1 MSIPDVTN
9 LGGAGVSA
17 CQPPTELDLP
27 ESTPE
32 TSTHPLDELAQPER
46 QKAGGEVNLPFLLE
60 IGTEEIPDWMIPTA
74 LENLRMSFEKLDIPH
89 ESVRLDATPR
99 RLVLRAEGLPARQP
113 DSVERVLGPPKSA
126 PPQAVAGFARKQGVL
141 LADLKLES
149 TPKGEY
155 YTYLKKV
162 PGRNIIDILAEALPG
177 LILGLYFPKTMYWTG
192 KGGPRFIRP
201 IRWIVAL
208 LAQAIIPFELAGVR
222 SGALSSGHRRLGA
235 REIAVTTADYQRRL
249 ADHGVILSAEERR
262 DRIRAGMAGIRIKPD
277 DKLLET
283 LVYLTECPMPI
294 QGSFDPQFLE
304 LPEEVLVTVMRH
316 HQRYFSVQDSEGKLA
331 PAFVA
336 VMNIPSDPEGFVR
349 RGNERVLRAR
359 FNDARFFWE
368 TDQKRPF
375 AGRKQD
381 LANVTFQAKLG
392 SYLAKTERMMQ
403 LAAELG
409 GDAHAVRAAELSK
422 IDLTTELVK
431 EFTELQGVVGGLY
444 ARVQGES
451 EPVWQAIYDHY
462 KPESMEDA
470 IPRNRTAQIVALA
483 DKLDTLR
490 GCFGVGLIP
499 TGSRDPFALRRAA
512 QGVVRILIEG
522 RFDLSLFDFLGKDE
536 SLKSFFAE
544 RVRYYFKDIRGFAYD
559 EINACMAATAVTA
572 ANPLA
577 DARGSDPS
585 RDREGAVASG
595 WSNLVDLEAR
605 LERVRGLRAS
615 PDFEPLAAAFKRI
628 ANILAQ
634 AKGTGFTALPSGIDE
649 SLLEAGPEREL
660 YHEFRRIAGQ
670 PIENAISR
678 LRPKIDLFFDKVLV
692 NAPDPAVRQNRL
704 TLLQTLLAEFSTI
717 ADFSEI
723 VTNS

>member
-1 MSIPDVTN
+1 VNRPDTVNSPVIEAPDT
-9 LGGAGVSA
+9 VSVSVV
-17 CQPPTELDLP
+17 DIP
-27 ESTPE
+27 ESTPDTLTE
-32 TSTHPLDELAQPER
+32 TLLELAQPER
-46 QKAGGEVNLPFLLE
+46 KGIGGQVSLPFLLE

-74 LENLRMSFEKLDIPH
+74 LENLRMSFEKLEIPH

-113 DSVERVLGPPKSA
+113 DAVERVLGPPKSA
-126 PPQAVAGFARKQGVL
+126 PPQAVAGFARKQGIPI
-141 LADLKLES
+141 ADLKVET

-162 PGRNIIDILAEALPG
+162 AGRNIIDILAEALPG
-177 LILGLYFPKTMYWTG
+177 VILGLYFPKTMYWTG

-208 LAQAIIPFELAGVR
+208 LADAVIPFEIAGVR
-222 SGALSSGHRRLGA
+222 SGAVTSGHRRLGA
-235 REIAVTTADYQRRL
+235 SQIAVTTSNYQQRL
-249 ADHGVILSAEERR
+249 GDNGVVLSSEERR
-262 DRIRAGMAGIRIKPD
+262 DRIRRGMAGIRIKPD
-277 DKLLET
+277 NKLLET
-283 LVYLTECPMPI
+283 LVYLTECPTPI

-304 LPEEVLVTVMRH
+304 LPEEVLITVMRH
-316 HQRYFSVQDSEGKLA
+316 HQRYFSVWGAEGKLA
-331 PAFVA
+331 PSFVA
-336 VMNIPSDPEGFVR
+336 VMNIASDPEGFVR

-368 TDQKRPF
+368 TDQKKKL
-375 AGRKQD
+375 ADRKPD
-381 LANVTFQAKLG
+381 LAHVTFQAKLG

-403 LAAELG
+403 FARELG
-409 GDAHAVRAAELSK
+409 GDEDAVRAAELSK

-451 EPVWQAIYDHY
+451 DPVWQAIYDHY

-470 IPRNRTAQIVALA
+470 IPRHRTAQIVALA
-483 DKLDTLR
+483 DKLDTLT

-522 RFDLSLFDFLGKDE
+522 RFDLSLFDFLGGDE
-536 SLKSFFAE
+536 ALKAFFAE

-559 EINACMAATAVTA
+559 EINACMAASV
-572 ANPLA
+572 
-577 DARGSDPS
+577 
-585 RDREGAVASG
+585 G
-595 WSNLVDLEAR
+595 WGNLVDLETR

-615 PDFEPLAAAFKRI
+615 PDFEPIAAAFKRI
-628 ANILAQ
+628 ANILEQAQ
-634 AKGTGFTALPSGIDE
+634 GAGFTAAPSGIDE
-649 SLLEAGPEREL
+649 SLLEEGPEREL
-660 YHEFRRIAGQ
+660 YREFRGIQAQ
-670 PIENAISR
+670 PIENVISR

-692 NAPDPAVRQNRL
+692 NAPDPLVRQNRL
-704 TLLQTLLAEFSTI
+704 TLLQTLLAEFSTM

>member
-1 MSIPDVTN
+1 MS
-9 LGGAGVSA
+9 
-17 CQPPTELDLP
+17 
-27 ESTPE
+27 
-32 TSTHPLDELAQPER
+32 
-46 QKAGGEVNLPFLLE
+46 LPFLLE

-74 LENLRMSFEKLDIPH
+74 LENLRLSFEKLEIPH
-89 ESVRLDATPR
+89 DSVRLDATPR
-99 RLVLRAEGLPARQP
+99 RLVLRVEGLPARQP
-113 DSVERVLGPPKSA
+113 DSVERVLGPPKAA
-126 PPQAVAGFARKQGVL
+126 PPQAVAGFARKQGIRPEDMKV
-141 LADLKLES
+141 ES

-162 PGRNIIDILAEALPG
+162 QGRNTIDILAEALPG
-177 LILGLYFPKTMYWTG
+177 LILGLNFPKTMYWTG

-208 LAQAIIPFELAGVR
+208 LAETIIPFELADVR
-222 SGALSSGHRRLGA
+222 SGALTSGHRRLGA
-235 REIAVTTADYQRRL
+235 REIAVTTEDYERRL
-249 ADHGVILSAEERR
+249 GDHGVVLSAEERR
-262 DRIRAGMAGIRIKPD
+262 NRIRRGMAAIRIKPD

-283 LVYLTECPMPI
+283 LVYLTESPMPI

-304 LPEEVLVTVMRH
+304 LPEEVLITVMRH
-316 HQRYFSVQDSEGKLA
+316 HQKYFSVEDAEGKLA

-368 TDQKRPF
+368 TDQKKKL
-375 AGRKQD
+375 ADRKPD

-409 GDAHAVRAAELSK
+409 GDAHAVRAAELCK

-444 ARVQGES
+444 ARVQGEP

-470 IPRNRTAQIVALA
+470 IPRHRTAQIVALA

-490 GCFGVGLIP
+490 GCFGVGLDPHRIA
-499 TGSRDPFALRRAA
+499 RPFALRRAA
-512 QGVVRILIEG
+512 QGVVRILVEG
-522 RFDLSLFDFLGKDE
+522 RFDISLFDFIGDDEALGA
-536 SLKSFFAE
+536 FFAE

-559 EINACMAATAVTA
+559 EINACMAASV
-572 ANPLA
+572 
-577 DARGSDPS
+577 
-585 RDREGAVASG
+585 G
-595 WSNLVDLEAR
+595 WGNLVDLEAR

-628 ANILAQ
+628 ANILQQ
-634 AKGTGFTALPSGIDE
+634 AKGTGFTARPSGIDE
-649 SLLEAGPEREL
+649 ALLEDGPESEL
-660 YHEFRRIAGQ
+660 YQRVPPHRRSAH
-670 PIENAISR
+670 R
-678 LRPKIDLFFDKVLV
+678 KRDL
-692 NAPDPAVRQNRL
+692 APASQNRSL
-704 TLLQTLLAEFSTI
+704 F
-717 ADFSEI
+717 
-723 VTNS
+723 

>member
-1 MSIPDVTN
+1 
-9 LGGAGVSA
+9 
-17 CQPPTELDLP
+17 
-27 ESTPE
+27 
-32 TSTHPLDELAQPER
+32 
-46 QKAGGEVNLPFLLE
+46 
-60 IGTEEIPDWMIPTA
+60 
-74 LENLRMSFEKLDIPH
+74 
-89 ESVRLDATPR
+89 
-99 RLVLRAEGLPARQP
+99 
-113 DSVERVLGPPKSA
+113 VLGPPKSA
-126 PPQAVAGFARKQGVL
+126 PPQAVAGFARKQSIL
-141 LADLKLES
+141 IADLKVES
-149 TPKGEY
+149 TPRGEY

-162 PGRNIIDILAEALPG
+162 PGRNIIDLLAEALPG
-177 LILGLYFPKTMYWTG
+177 VILGLYFPKTMYWTG

-208 LAQAIIPFELAGVR
+208 LADAVIPFELAGVR
-222 SGALSSGHRRLGA
+222 SGAVTSGHRRLGA
-235 REIAVTTADYQRRL
+235 PAIAVTTSNYEQRL
-249 ADHGVILSAEERR
+249 GDNGVVLSAEERR
-262 DRIRAGMAGIRIKPD
+262 NRIRRGMAGIRIKPD

-304 LPEEVLVTVMRH
+304 LPEEVLITVMRH
-316 HQRYFSVQDSEGKLA
+316 HQRYFSVWDAEGKLA

-336 VMNIPSDPEGFVR
+336 VMNIASDPEGFVR
-349 RGNERVLRAR
+349 SGNERVLRAR

-368 TDQKRPF
+368 TDQKKKL
-375 AGRKQD
+375 ADRKPD

-403 LAAELG
+403 LAGELG

-451 EPVWQAIYDHY
+451 DPVWQAIYDHY

-470 IPRNRTAQIVALA
+470 IPRHRTAQIVALA

-490 GCFGVGLIP
+490 GCFSVDLIP

-512 QGVVRILIEG
+512 QGVVRILVEG
-522 RFDLSLFDFLGKDE
+522 RFDLSLFDFIGALHGKPTWHDKA
-536 SLKSFFAE
+536 LRDFFAE

-559 EINACMAATAVTA
+559 EINACMAASV
-572 ANPLA
+572 
-577 DARGSDPS
+577 
-585 RDREGAVASG
+585 G
-595 WSNLVDLEAR
+595 WGNLVDLETR

-628 ANILAQ
+628 ANILEQ
-634 AKGTGFTALPSGIDE
+634 AMTAGFTAAPSGIDE
-649 SLLEAGPEREL
+649 SLLEEGPEREL
-660 YHEFRRIAGQ
+660 YREFRGIQAQ
-670 PIENAISR
+670 PIENVISR

-704 TLLQTLLAEFSTI
+704 TLLQTLLAEFSTM